1 MTKVAEFPN
10 VTRVTLV
17 GKNGLAYED
26 YNLFK
31 GGAEI
36 HIQDDGRT
44 LKVFPLTQEGSA

>member
-1 MTKVAEFPN
+1 MAKVAEFKD

-31 GGAEI
+31 GGCEV
-36 HIQDDGRT
+36 HLQDDGRT
-44 LKVFPLTQEGSA
+44 LKVFPLQEEGRL